1 MELTIEQA
9 LQQAVTAHKEGELEE
24 AERLYRAIL
33 QSQPAHPDANHNLGV
48 IAVSVNKANAALPF
62 FKSALEANPKIEQFW
77 LSYIG
82 ALLTENK
89 TESANT
95 IILEARKKG
104 FDEEK
109 INALEK
115 QLQQLSVSSKTPII
129 NKKLTLKEKRQ
140 KTSETKEKKK
150 RKVVNNNS
158 PSPLQVKNLVEQ
170 YQKGRYEEAEKLAAS
185 ITQEFPE
192 HFFAWKVL
200 GAVFNQTGR
209 VLESLDAKH
218 KAVEL
223 APQDAEAH
231 SNLANSLQEL
241 SRFDEAEVSYRKV
254 IAIKPDDAQAHN
266 NLGNALK
273 SLGKLDEA
281 EKSYRRAIALEPD
294 FAEVHNNLGNALKEL
309 SRIEEAEKS
318 YRKAITLNPN
328 LAESHN
334 NLGSILKN
342 LDRLEESQ
350 ESYQKAIALRDAFPE
365 AHSNLGNT
373 LQKLGKFKEAKKSY
387 EKAIALK
394 PDFAEAHNNLGGILN
409 DLGRSEE
416 AEVSYRNAIVANPN
430 FSQSHSNLGNTL
442 KKLGKFKEAKKS
454 YEKAIAL
461 KPDFAE
467 AYSNLG
473 IVLQEL
479 GKLKEAKKSFEKA
492 ITLMP
497 CLAEPH
503 NNLAITLKDL
513 GRLDEAEASYRQAII
528 LKPEYGEAHYN
539 LGVQLFESKKYALA
553 MEQFALT
560 DHSESKKY
568 AIRASYLQDDEATF
582 FEKLDF
588 LINQG
593 VVNATIGSLVFC
605 SEVKYGVKK
614 SNPFCSHPLKYFIK
628 TDLNAHY
635 DFENI
640 FIKPAVDI
648 LTDDSMSR
656 KSQSLLT
663 NGTQTAGNIFIIE
676 EIIGTEIE
684 SIIRAEI
691 EKYRVYFKDSEEG
704 FIKNWPTSYSIYGW
718 LVSMQKG
725 GKLDSHMHHSG
736 WLSGSIYINVPPKS
750 KPDSG
755 NLVLCT
761 SDKEDLLAAE
771 KGQESIIDV
780 VTGSLCFFPSSLH
793 HYTIPFDEEENRIVL
808 AFDIIP
814 T

>member
-254 IAIKPDDAQAHN
+254 IAIKPDDAQAHSN
-266 NLGNALK
+266 LGITLKKLGRFAEAEESYRKAIALKPEDAQVHSNLGNTLK
-273 SLGKLDEA
+273 ELGRFAEA
-281 EKSYRRAIALEPD
+281 EESYRKAIALKD
-294 FAEVHNNLGNALKEL
+294 NFSIAHNNLGSILQERGKLA
-309 SRIEEAEKS
+309 EAEKS
-318 YRKAITLNPN
+318 YRKAIALQPDYPGCHQ
-328 LAESHN
+328 S
-334 NLGSILKN
+334 LGS
-342 LDRLEESQ
+342 
-350 ESYQKAIALRDAFPE
+350 
-365 AHSNLGNT
+365 T
-373 LQKLGKFKEAKKSY
+373 LQKLGRLVEAEASY
-387 EKAIALK
+387 KQAIALK
-394 PDFAEAHNNLGGILN
+394 PDLAEAHFNLGSLLN
-409 DLGRSEE
+409 
-416 AEVSYRNAIVANPN
+416 
-430 FSQSHSNLGNTL
+430 
-442 KKLGKFKEAKKS
+442 K
-454 YEKAIAL
+454 
-461 KPDFAE
+461 
-467 AYSNLG
+467 
-473 IVLQEL
+473 
-479 GKLKEAKKSFEKA
+479 
-492 ITLMP
+492 
-497 CLAEPH
+497 
-503 NNLAITLKDL
+503 L
-513 GRLDEAEASYRQAII
+513 GRLDEAVECYKTVSTINN
-528 LKPEYGEAHYN
+528 EDT
-539 LGVQLFESKKYALA
+539 LGVSIQLASMGLESIPNRTPKTYMK
-553 MEQFALT
+553 
-560 DHSESKKY
+560 
-568 AIRASYLQDDEATF
+568 SYYQ
-582 FEKLDF
+582 
-588 LINQG
+588 
-593 VVNATIGSLVFC
+593 
-605 SEVKYGVKK
+605 KK
-614 SNPFCSHPLKYFIK
+614 SKLW
-628 TDLNAHY
+628 DLVEGEQYKGHAL
-635 DFENI
+635 I
-640 FIKPAVDI
+640 
-648 LTDDSMSR
+648 R
-656 KSQSLLT
+656 KAIQHVH
-663 NGTQTAGNIFIIE
+663 NN
-676 EIIGTEIE
+676 
-684 SIIRAEI
+684 I
-691 EKYRVYFKDSEEG
+691 EK
-704 FIKNWPTSYSIYGW
+704 INI
-718 LVSMQKG
+718 
-725 GKLDSHMHHSG
+725 LDLG
-736 WLSGSIYINVPPKS
+736 CG
-750 KPDSG
+750 
-755 NLVLCT
+755 
-761 SDKEDLLAAE
+761 
-771 KGQESIIDV
+771 
-780 VTGSLCFFPSSLH
+780 TGSLASFLHTYACVLHGVDISPDMLIEATKTGLYDSLSEQDVELFLEKTTYRYDMIVAAALMVH
-793 HYTIPFDEEENRIVL
+793 FLQLESLFSLIHNKLNPNGKVVFSVFEGINRDKELNSFLMYSHSHNYITKLAETFSFEISYQDQGVHEYHEGKPINALIYVL
-808 AFDIIP
+808 TKLP
-814 T
+814 QSET

>member
-394 PDFAEAHNNLGGILN
+394 PDFAEA
-409 DLGRSEE
+409 
-416 AEVSYRNAIVANPN
+416 
-430 FSQSHSNLGNTL
+430 
-442 KKLGKFKEAKKS
+442 
-454 YEKAIAL
+454 
-461 KPDFAE
+461 
-467 AYSNLG
+467 YSNLG